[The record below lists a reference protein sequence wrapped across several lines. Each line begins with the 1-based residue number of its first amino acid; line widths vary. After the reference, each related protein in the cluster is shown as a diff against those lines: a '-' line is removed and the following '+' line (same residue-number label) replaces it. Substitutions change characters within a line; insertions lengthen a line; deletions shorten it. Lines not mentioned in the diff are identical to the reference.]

1 MLEDA
6 SHPIPKVALRCVTC
20 EIHYAPSLI
29 ESFLFQVL
37 LCTRYSQEGR
47 RPTPCVSVCGCA
59 MEHCCCCSCCRMPG
73 GKPVGNYLEEKIF
86 VFVWTALLIY
96 WQVFRIYTHVSEDK
110 SDVLTSSILFVFF
123 LVGHVIVVETMFN
136 VLLQMQ
142 LLHAMCLCTNHQIFE
157 AAFIFGQNVGNAI
170 FWYHEIV
177 SLPKCSHS
185 DSQTEGLAFFHGVSL
200 CWAGQRW
207 LSFKFATQL
216 SEL

>member
-1 MLEDA
+1 MCNMRN
-6 SHPIPKVALRCVTC
+6 S
-20 EIHYAPSLI
+20 
-29 ESFLFQVL
+29 
-37 LCTRYSQEGR
+37 LCTFFDREFFVPGTTMHAVFSR
-47 RPTPCVSVCGCA
+47 RSMANALCISLRVCHGTLLLLQLLPNA
-59 MEHCCCCSCCRMPG
+59 RWKTSRKLLRRED
-73 GKPVGNYLEEKIF
+73 F

-200 CWAGQRW
+200 CLAGQRW